1 MVDVQGT
8 VADGFEPV
16 RDAFAANFTR
26 HGERGAAMV
35 LYREGEK
42 VVDLWGGTKAPD
54 TKAPDDDGE
63 SGPEAS
69 GGGREPWT
77 QDTAQVVRSVTKGV
91 AAAVP
96 LLLHQRGQLDL
107 DGRVSTYWPEF
118 KAAGKE
124 RVLVRHLLAHRT
136 GVPVLDTPLTPAE
149 AVDGISGP
157 RAVAAQRPVWEPG
170 EAHGYH
176 AQTYSWLLGELVR
189 RVTGRTIGRW
199 IAEEIARPLGLDLWL
214 GLPEEQRGRVGRIAA
229 VEALA
234 APAAHG
240 PRIRPKRSVA
250 EAYRDPESLTR
261 RAFAAITPVPDEN
274 DPAYLAAE
282 LPASGGVATAEAL
295 ARFYAAL
302 IGPLPSAR
310 TARSGA
316 GSSPRRRSR
325 WPVQRSPRGRT
336 GFWSSAPDT
345 ASATCC
351 TARPARCWGRAPS
364 ATRGAEARSPSPT
377 RRRASASPTSPTV
390 CGAVSPRIRVRRRW
404 CARCGPAW
412 RRGRRNGPRGRTG
425 RAARQRWRY
434 RAPRTRATPCG
445 TSRTRGSATAPAE
458 WPGAAKAD
466 GSSAGV
472 RRRETLRP

>member
-8 VADGFEPV
+8 VADGFGPV

-26 HGERGAAMV
+26 HGERGAAVV

-42 VVDLWGGTKAPD
+42 VVDLWGGTKTPD
-54 TKAPDDDGE
+54 GADDFDGGEGSDGGEVPDGGEGSDGREE
-63 SGPEAS
+63 SK
-69 GGGREPWT
+69 GGHEPWT

-118 KAAGKE
+118 KATGKE

-136 GVPVLDTPLTPAE
+136 GVPVLDTPLTPDQAI
-149 AVDGISGP
+149 DGISGP
-157 RAVAAQRPVWEPG
+157 LAVAAQRPVWEPG
-170 EAHGYH
+170 TAHGYH

-229 VEALA
+229 VEPPA
-234 APAAHG
+234 APASAG
-240 PRIRPKRSVA
+240 PRLRPKRSVA

-310 TARSGA
+310 TVRSGGRLFAPATLTMARTEESA
-316 GSSPRRRSR
+316 GPDQVLVVGTRFGLGYMLHGPACPLLGPGSFGHPG
-325 WPVQRSPRGRT
+325 RG
-336 GFWSSAPDT
+336 GSLAFADP
-345 ASATCC
+345 
-351 TARPARCWGRAPS
+351 
-364 ATRGAEARSPSPT
+364 EARIGFAYVT
-377 RRRASASPTSPTV
+377 N
-390 CGAVSPRIRVRRRW
+390 GM
-404 CARCGPAW
+404 
-412 RRGRRNGPRGRTG
+412 RRGVTADPRAQALVRAVRTSL
-425 RAARQRWRY
+425 AALE
-434 RAPRTRATPCG
+434 A
-445 TSRTRGSATAPAE
+445 
-458 WPGAAKAD
+458 
-466 GSSAGV
+466 
-472 RRRETLRP
+472 